1 MSMRK
6 KCGDGSVKI
15 ELPQDLKNINDCI
28 DYINEN
34 KCDYIW
40 LDAGDSEESIVL
52 DFLYKIKHV
61 EKVRKIKLNGNIEIT
76 DVLYRF
82 SELEELAYYVS
93 SNAEIDTERFPNIR
107 EICTTKAHQLK
118 NLEKTPISDYAQFD
132 NGRIDPIIMKKL
144 KGVVDLSLHGPK
156 DFSFDYIENPEKLK
170 ITFLTECNIKNL
182 RGIERMRN
190 LHLLC
195 LTCCRSISSIE
206 GISKVSNLKKLR
218 IDSCPKLE
226 DISEIKNLENL
237 KLLILENIKKCD
249 LSFLEEM
256 KCTESLECLVLR
268 NCGSIPSIKFFERYP
283 NLQCF
288 DFLYTNIIDG
298 DLTPCLRLKEANTFN
313 KRHYNLKD
321 TQLPDS
327 GGFGEWWLK
336 ED

>member
-1 MSMRK
+1 MIK

-15 ELPQDLKNINDCI
+15 ELPKDLEIMNECIEYINVNISNSICI
-28 DYINEN
+28 DAK
-34 KCDYIW
+34 KCVEPI
-40 LDAGDSEESIVL
+40 SI
-52 DFLYKIKHV
+52 DFLCKIKNHKSV
-61 EKVRKIKLNGNIEIT
+61 IYIQLCGNIIIS
-76 DVLYRF
+76 DVIYRF
-82 SELEELAYYVS
+82 TNLEELSYYVENKKTS
-93 SNAEIDTERFPNIR
+93 IDLSKFPNLQILD
-107 EICTTKAHQLK
+107 TAQASQLE
-118 NLEKTPISDYAQFD
+118 NLDKSSVVAYAQYD
-132 NGRIDPIIMKKL
+132 DGKIKPHIMRKL
-144 KGVVDLSLHGPK
+144 KGLVDLRLHGPK
-156 DFSFDYIENPEKLK
+156 DFSFNFIENPEKLK
-170 ITFLTECNIKNL
+170 ITFITQCNVKNL
-182 RGIERMRN
+182 CGIERIKN

-195 LTCCRSISSIE
+195 LTHCRSISSIE

-218 IDSCPKLE
+218 IESCPKLE

-237 KLLILENIKKCD
+237 KVLILENIKKCD

-256 KCTESLECLVLR
+256 KCTQSLECLVLR

>member
-1 MSMRK
+1 MIK

-15 ELPQDLKNINDCI
+15 ELPQDLEIMNECIN
-28 DYINEN
+28 YINEN
-34 KCDYIW
+34 RCNYIW
-40 LDAGDSEESIVL
+40 INVENCEQPVNL
-52 DFLYKIKHV
+52 DFLYKIERPDMVNHL
-61 EKVRKIKLNGNIEIT
+61 KLCGKLTIS
-76 DVLYRF
+76 DVVYRF
-82 SELEELAYYVS
+82 TNLEELSYFVENKKTS
-93 SNAEIDTERFPNIR
+93 INLSKFPNLEILVTAQASQLENLDKSSVVAYAQYDDGKIKPEIIR
-107 EICTTKAHQLK
+107 QLK
-118 NLEKTPISDYAQFD
+118 GL
-132 NGRIDPIIMKKL
+132 
-144 KGVVDLSLHGPK
+144 VDLRLHGPK
-156 DFSFDYIENPEKLK
+156 DFSFNFIENPEKLK
-170 ITFLTECNIKNL
+170 ITFITQCNVKNL
-182 RGIERMRN
+182 CGIERIKN

-195 LTCCRSISSIE
+195 LTHCRSISSIE
-206 GISKVSNLKKLR
+206 GISKVSNLKKLW

-237 KLLILENIKKCD
+237 KVLILENIKKCD

-283 NLQCF
+283 KLQCF
-288 DFLYTNIIDG
+288 DFVYTNIIDG